1 MGYSYAI
8 KSVMHTL
15 KNLVVPSN
23 NKCQCQG
30 QKQVPEFVAWRP
42 GGWWHRGQIVHTGLA
57 F

>member
-42 GGWWHRGQIVHTGLA
+42 GG
-57 F
+57 